1 MAKPQVFISSTYYD
15 LKHIRAS
22 IEGFVENLGYEAI
35 LSEKGKIAYDPDIA
49 LDESCY
55 RTAAEADIFVLIIG
69 GRYGSETS
77 DEEIKDT
84 SKFYERYESVT
95 KKEYESAAAKDKP
108 VYILVDK
115 AVFNEYETFKK
126 NRDNASIE
134 YAHVD
139 SVNIFKLLD
148 QIMSKRKNNPLQ
160 LFEKH
165 ADIES
170 WLREQWAGLFREL
183 INRRSEN
190 KQLMSLSERVDD
202 LSEINSSL
210 QRYLEQVVSKVSSS
224 PEEATKIITE
234 ENKRQAEHK
243 QRKEIEKLPLISELM
258 DLTNISIDE
267 TIKLYTSSTTVNEL
281 ASKLNDELG
290 KEPGELLDFWK
301 NNEPE
306 QRLNDINEIRSHLLL
321 GPLDFE

>member
-35 LSEKGKIAYDPDIA
+35 LSEKGKIAYDPDIP

-77 DEEIKDT
+77 EEEVTDT

-95 KKEYESAAAKDKP
+95 KKEYDSAAAKDKP
-108 VYILVDK
+108 IYILVDK

-126 NRDNASIE
+126 NRDNTSIE

-165 ADIES
+165 ADIEI
-170 WLREQWAGLFREL
+170 WLKEQWAGLFREL

-190 KQLMSLSERVDD
+190 KQLMSLSNRVDD

-234 ENKRQAEHK
+234 ENQRQAEHK
-243 QRKEIEKLPLISELM
+243 QRKEFEKCKIVSHVIEI
-258 DLTNISIDE
+258 TNLSVDDVIGI
-267 TIKLYTSSTTVNEL
+267 YSSSKTVDEL
-281 ASKLNDELG
+281 ASKIDLKVGE
-290 KEPGELLDFWK
+290 EPGTLLDYWK
-301 NNEPE
+301 RHEHEALLAN
-306 QRLNDINEIRSHLLL
+306 INEARSFLS
-321 GPLDFE
+321 LDPIAFE